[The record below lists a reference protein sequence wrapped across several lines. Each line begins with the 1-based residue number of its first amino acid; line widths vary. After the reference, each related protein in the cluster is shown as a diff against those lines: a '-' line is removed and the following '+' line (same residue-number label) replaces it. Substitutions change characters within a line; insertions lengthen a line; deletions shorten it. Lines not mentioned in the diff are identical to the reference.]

1 MKEKTRAL
9 PLYWFKDIFPSDTH
23 LVRSL
28 PQATDRDCYNLSSIF
43 LLYRVT
49 KLLFPRAD
57 PHLRSIY
64 EERKGPEKPRCTF
77 NFSASVG
84 DRFIATHDY
93 GVSDLG
99 RRTSFFL
106 SFFLSCSQKEKKNG
120 RDPYAGLAATATET
134 RCAVTLCE
142 FLINGVKVTSRI
154 TSIL

>member
-57 PHLRSIY
+57 PNLRSIY
-64 EERKGPEKPRCTF
+64 KERKGPEKPRCTF

-106 SFFLSCSQKEKKNG
+106 SFFLARKRKRRMEG
-120 RDPYAGLAATATET
+120 IHMLALLQRQRRLVALLL
-134 RCAVTLCE
+134 CAS
-142 FLINGVKVTSRI
+142 FLSTGSR
-154 TSIL
+154 SRRG